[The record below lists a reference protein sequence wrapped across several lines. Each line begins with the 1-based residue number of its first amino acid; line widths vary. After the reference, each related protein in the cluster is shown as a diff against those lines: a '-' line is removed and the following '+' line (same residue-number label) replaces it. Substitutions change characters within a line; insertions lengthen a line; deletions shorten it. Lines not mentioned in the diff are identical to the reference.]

1 MNILAFSGSN
11 SSTSINQSL
20 IRCTAEKIGGTVI
33 NLRDYEFPMY
43 SEDLEREKGIPA
55 DVFTIMEKMQKA
67 DTVIISTPEH
77 NANLPAFFKNVLD
90 WLSRTKVKFLVDKK
104 VLIMSTSNGQG
115 GAAKA
120 AALMDRPIRY
130 AGGEIFETYS
140 LPGFKDHFDQ
150 ENDTFI
156 DEGWN
161 AKLDETLSRFLKAVK
176 EG

>member
-20 IRCTAEKIGGTVI
+20 IRCTAEKIGGNVI

-55 DVFTIMEKMQKA
+55 DIYAIMEKMQSA
-67 DTVIISTPEH
+67 DAVIISTPEH

-90 WLSRTKVKFLVDKK
+90 WLSRTKVKFLAGKK

-120 AALMDRPIRY
+120 AGLMDRPVRY
-130 AGGEIFETYS
+130 AGGEIFETFS

-150 ENDTFI
+150 EKDVFKK
-156 DEGWN
+156 EEWN
-161 AKLDETLSRFLKAVK
+161 AKLDKILEDFLAAIKS
-176 EG
+176 E